1 MRKLILIFCG
11 VFCCLTALHAKDPVL
26 YLYQVDALDKV
37 FKDRRYF
44 VDEID
49 TLAVARGEYAT
60 LQVVIKSNREVKE
73 MRAYV
78 ESVAGEAGKIE
89 GAQTGWVGYV
99 RAGRKYQ
106 PTSKDLLRTPSDYFP
121 DPILTDVEM
130 DMEVNDV
137 QPVWVTVPIA
147 RNTEPGLYKGKLVI
161 EGQVDRKKQS
171 WSKEFY
177 VRVFP
182 VTIGE
187 TSLLVSNWSAHTS
200 PVTLSYLNG
209 MAPVELYSDLY
220 WELIGVHAQMMV
232 SHKQNVHRIYPSW
245 HVLATCDDGK
255 YTFDFSRFDRE
266 VELFDAA
273 GETPLKRIEG
283 GHLAWR
289 SGAWDEPFHV
299 EILLPD
305 NEETRKYKGT
315 AAPNKVENGLRR
327 VIHGPPDEELSG
339 SVSARA
345 ESPSRRERVV

>member
-147 RNTEPGLYKGKLVI
+147 RNTE
-161 EGQVDRKKQS
+161 Q
-171 WSKEFY
+171 
-177 VRVFP
+177 RVLCA
-182 VTIGE
+182 G
-187 TSLLVSNWSAHTS
+187 
-200 PVTLSYLNG
+200 
-209 MAPVELYSDLY
+209 
-220 WELIGVHAQMMV
+220 
-232 SHKQNVHRIYPSW
+232 
-245 HVLATCDDGK
+245 
-255 YTFDFSRFDRE
+255 FSRYDRGD
-266 VELFDAA
+266 FAS
-273 GETPLKRIEG
+273 GEQLVRT
-283 GHLAWR
+283 HLA
-289 SGAWDEPFHV
+289 GD
-299 EILLPD
+299 I
-305 NEETRKYKGT
+305 
-315 AAPNKVENGLRR
+315 
-327 VIHGPPDEELSG
+327 ELSQRNG
-339 SVSARA
+339 SGRTVQRLILGTDRCPCSNDGFAQT
-345 ESPSRRERVV
+345 ERSSDISFLACAGDLR

>member
-11 VFCCLTALHAKDPVL
+11 VFCCLTALHAKDPAL
-26 YLYQVDALDKV
+26 YLYQVDTLDKV

-60 LQVVIKSNREVKE
+60 LQVVIKSNREIKG

-78 ESVAGEAGKIE
+78 ESVAGGAGEIE

-147 RNTEPGLYKGKLVI
+147 RDTEPGLYKGRLVI

-171 WSKEFY
+171 WSK
-177 VRVFP
+177 
-182 VTIGE
+182 
-187 TSLLVSNWSAHTS
+187 
-200 PVTLSYLNG
+200 
-209 MAPVELYSDLY
+209 
-220 WELIGVHAQMMV
+220 
-232 SHKQNVHRIYPSW
+232 
-245 HVLATCDDGK
+245 
-255 YTFDFSRFDRE
+255 DFSRHNRGDFASGEQLVRTH
-266 VELFDAA
+266 FA
-273 GETPLKRIEG
+273 GDI
-283 GHLAWR
+283 
-289 SGAWDEPFHV
+289 
-299 EILLPD
+299 
-305 NEETRKYKGT
+305 
-315 AAPNKVENGLRR
+315 
-327 VIHGPPDEELSG
+327 ELSQRNG
-339 SVSARA
+339 SGRTVQRLILGTD
-345 ESPSRRERVV
+345 RRPCSNDGFAQTERSSDISFLACAGDL

>member
-11 VFCCLTALHAKDPVL
+11 VFCCLTALHAKDPAL

-60 LQVVIKSNREVKE
+60 LQVVIKSNREIKG

-78 ESVAGEAGKIE
+78 ESVAGGAGEIE

-147 RNTEPGLYKGKLVI
+147 RDTEPGLYKGRLVI

-171 WSKEFY
+171 WSKDFY

-182 VTIGE
+182 VTIEE

-220 WELIGVHAQMMV
+220 WELIGVHARMMV
-232 SHKQNVHRIYPSW
+232 SHKQNVLRIFPSW
-245 HVLATCDDGK
+245 HVLATYDNGK

-266 VELFDAA
+266 VELFDAV

-315 AAPNKVENGLRR
+315 AAPNKG
-327 VIHGPPDEELSG
+327 
-339 SVSARA
+339 
-345 ESPSRRERVV
+345 

>member
-11 VFCCLTALHAKDPVL
+11 VFCCLTALHAKDPAL

-60 LQVVIKSNREVKE
+60 LQVVIKSNREIKG

-78 ESVAGEAGKIE
+78 ESVAGGAGEIE

-147 RNTEPGLYKGKLVI
+147 RDTEPGLYKGRLVI

-171 WSKEFY
+171 WSKDFY

-182 VTIGE
+182 VTIEE
-187 TSLLVSNWSAHTS
+187 TSLLV
-200 PVTLSYLNG
+200 G
-209 MAPVELYSDLY
+209 
-220 WELIGVHAQMMV
+220 
-232 SHKQNVHRIYPSW
+232 SHNLGLLLVRTH
-245 HVLATCDDGK
+245 
-255 YTFDFSRFDRE
+255 F
-266 VELFDAA
+266 A
-273 GETPLKRIEG
+273 GDI
-283 GHLAWR
+283 
-289 SGAWDEPFHV
+289 
-299 EILLPD
+299 
-305 NEETRKYKGT
+305 
-315 AAPNKVENGLRR
+315 
-327 VIHGPPDEELSG
+327 ELSQRNG
-339 SVSARA
+339 SGRTVQRLILGTD
-345 ESPSRRERVV
+345 RRPCSNDGFAQTERSSDISFLACAGDL